1 MWQEAKEVEPAGK
14 RAIEGESPVHE
25 SFVKPSDILSKSGHV
40 KSWPNL
46 RGPSRK
52 AKYSRETDSEPVPWG
67 KGEKNLEQRSE
78 IDPEPVCLQAVGALY
93 TCDGVPFA

>member
-1 MWQEAKEVEPAGK
+1 MMEVEPAGK

-25 SFVKPSDILSKSGHV
+25 SVTKSSSILSKAGHV
-40 KSWPNL
+40 KSCLKL

-52 AKYSRETDSEPVPWG
+52 AKYSRETDSVPVPWG

-78 IDPEPVCLQAVGALY
+78 IDPEPVCL
-93 TCDGVPFA
+93 

>member
-40 KSWPNL
+40 KS
-46 RGPSRK
+46 
-52 AKYSRETDSEPVPWG
+52 
-67 KGEKNLEQRSE
+67 
-78 IDPEPVCLQAVGALY
+78 
-93 TCDGVPFA
+93 